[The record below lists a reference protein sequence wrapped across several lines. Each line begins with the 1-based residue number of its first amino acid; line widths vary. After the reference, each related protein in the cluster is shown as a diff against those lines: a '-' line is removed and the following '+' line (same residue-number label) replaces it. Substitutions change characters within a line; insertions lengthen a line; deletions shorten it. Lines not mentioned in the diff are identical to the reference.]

1 MNNKIIYGI
10 IILCIVFTILIGASV
25 LSTGYK
31 IADIILV
38 VISGIGILLSG
49 VYLKRKNKMT
59 AKVAPDPNPN
69 SSSGIVD
76 NENLDPKISNKI
88 ATDIDYDVNKN
99 NENSKENLNNNE
111 QKRIQNVQEQRDLD
125 INKYR
130 KDTQQEI
137 LKIIEY
143 NKDNVVK
150 IPSLIINK
158 LFNIS
163 YYTDFFTEYQS
174 EYLIPIQNEDNKN
187 TIDYISSIL
196 SLYNKLTD
204 IDKYTY
210 RNTED
215 VKIRE
220 KIINNSK
227 NQKIPE
233 HIKSVVPTEAKLHDK
248 VTSKFIQDV
257 QENQEN
263 NYELNNI
270 ITNYIKYLQTQTINV
285 MNLFRQ
291 NVEKHI
297 QDEKLW
303 NIIWEKAWM
312 ADNFNDPDRDPNSL
326 GTGDR

>member
-31 IADIILV
+31 IADFLLALFL
-38 VISGIGILLSG
+38 SAIGL
-49 VYLKRKNKMT
+49 YLMYKNIET

-76 NENLDPKISNKI
+76 NENLDPEISNKI
-88 ATDIDYDVNKN
+88 ATYRDYDVNKN
-99 NENSKENLNNNE
+99 NENSEGNLNNNE
-111 QKRIQNVQEQRDLD
+111 QQIIQIQNVQEQRDLD
-125 INKYR
+125 IKREREIKQALILEIINKNQNNI
-130 KDTQQEI
+130 D
-137 LKIIEY
+137 
-143 NKDNVVK
+143 K
-150 IPSLIINK
+150 IPSLIINEI
-158 LFNIS
+158 FNTN
-163 YYTDFFTEYQS
+163 YDFDFFTEYQS
-174 EYLIPIQNEDNKN
+174 KYLIPIQNEDNKN
-187 TIDYISSIL
+187 TIDYIISIL

-215 VKIRE
+215 DKIRE

-263 NYELNNI
+263 NYKLNNI
-270 ITNYIKYLQTQTINV
+270 ITNYINYLQTQTINV

-303 NIIWEKAWM
+303 NIIWQKAWM

>member
-10 IILCIVFTILIGASV
+10 IILCIVCIILVSV
-25 LSTGYK
+25 LSTGHK
-31 IADIILV
+31 VLDIILV

-76 NENLDPKISNKI
+76 NENLDPEISNKI
-88 ATDIDYDVNKN
+88 ATDRDYDVNKN

-125 INKYR
+125 IIKYR

-137 LKIIEY
+137 LKIIEKNVN
-143 NKDNVVK
+143 NKVN
-150 IPSLIINK
+150 IPSLIINT
-158 LFNIS
+158 LFNKT

-174 EYLIPIQNEDNKN
+174 EYLIPIQNEDNKD
-187 TIDYISSIL
+187 TIEYIISIL
-196 SLYNKLTD
+196 SRYNKLND
-204 IDKYTY
+204 NDKYKY
-210 RNTED
+210 RNAED
-215 VKIRE
+215 DTTRE
-220 KIINNSK
+220 DIINNSN

-233 HIKSVVPTEAKLHDK
+233 HIERVVTTKSKLSDE
-248 VTSKFIQDV
+248 VTSKFITDV

-270 ITNYIKYLQTQTINV
+270 ITNYIKYLQTQNIDV
-285 MNLFRQ
+285 MAFLRQ
-291 NVEKHI
+291 NVMDNI
-297 QDEKLW
+297 QNDDLV
-303 NIIWEKAWM
+303 NIIWKKAWM
-312 ADNFNDPDRDPNSL
+312 VDNFNDPDRDPNSL